1 MTAKQKPG
9 KTFWT
14 YIAASRP
21 WAFSASMA
29 PAALGS
35 VLWYKTT
42 NHFDPV
48 VYVFTCI
55 SVLGVQAGG
64 NLINTYY
71 DYTNGVDSKCATDK
85 TLVQKVLEP
94 HEVACIACF
103 SYILGCVGLITL
115 LFLSPSASI
124 EQMIFLFVVALFN
137 SFCYTGG
144 LSLKYNGLGDTVIL
158 TTFGPLT
165 VLFSYVAQGGNISIF
180 PVIYTAPLV
189 MITEAMLHSNNTRD
203 LMEDKRSGIIT
214 LAILLGERY
223 SFIFYIFLIIT
234 PYFMFAVMA
243 LKLTVVYIVPFITLP
258 IAYSL
263 IKRFQEKPKDM
274 PKQTSKLNL
283 CLGIFYILSCY
294 FA

>member
-1 MTAKQKPG
+1 MTTKQRQE

-14 YIAASRP
+14 YITAPRP
-21 WAFSASMA
+21 WAFSASMT

-48 VYVFTCI
+48 VHVFTCI

-94 HEVACIACF
+94 HEVGCLAWF
-103 SYILGCVGLITL
+103 SYIVGCIGLITL
-115 LFLSPSASI
+115 LFLSSASI
-124 EQMIFLFVVALFN
+124 GQLSLLFVAALFN

-144 LSLKYNGLGDTVIL
+144 LSLKYYGLGDIVIL

-180 PVIYTAPLV
+180 PVIYTVPLV

-203 LMEDKRSGIIT
+203 LMEDKKSGIIT
-214 LAILLGERY
+214 LAILLGERN
-223 SFIFYIFLIIT
+223 SFVFYVFLIIA

-243 LKLTVVYIVPFITLP
+243 LNLTIVYIVPFTTLP
-258 IAYSL
+258 IAYNL
-263 IKRFQEKPKDM
+263 IKRFQEKPRDM

-283 CLGIFYILSCY
+283 CVGIFYIFSCY
-294 FA
+294 LA